1 MQNSSSPL
9 PLPWRAIAYSI
20 RGFVFVA
27 AIALGAM
34 IVITCLDVLL
44 RVFKIPLTGAN
55 DIVRICSAIALAGA
69 LPATTAAKG
78 HVTIEYFFH
87 RLNRTGRRIVDVFVH
102 GSLVACFLVALW
114 QCVHAGTLFL
124 ASGQSTNTIQ
134 IPLFW
139 VFWVM
144 ALGFLFSSFASLFHL
159 LYPSNASMLWAK
171 IRGGEK

>member
-1 MQNSSSPL
+1 MQNSSPRL
-9 PLPWRAIAYSI
+9 PLPWHAIAYGI
-20 RGFVFVA
+20 RWFVFVA

-55 DIVRICSAIALAGA
+55 DVVRICSAIALAGA

-87 RLNRTGRRIVDVFVH
+87 RLNRTGRRIVDIFVH
-102 GSLVACFLVALW
+102 GLLVVCFGVALW
-114 QCVHAGTLFL
+114 QCVHAGMLFL
-124 ASGQSTNTIQ
+124 ANGQSTNTIQ

-144 ALGFLFSSFASLFHL
+144 ALGFLFSAFASLFHL
-159 LYPSNASMLWAK
+159 LYPSNASALWANAK
-171 IRGGEK
+171 GGGQ